1 MSECTCSC
9 AQARE
14 VRLVYAC
21 SGAADNIVLDG
32 CKVACGAKTFEKE
45 GIPFLHYVMT
55 DYGVEKGKTLVSD
68 DLVEG
73 IASKI
78 AESVS
83 LKAKA

>member
-1 MSECTCSC
+1 MSECSCGC

-14 VRLVYAC
+14 VRPVYAC
-21 SGAADNIVLDG
+21 SSAADNIVLDG
-32 CKVACGAKTFEKE
+32 CKVVCGAKTFEKE
-45 GIPFLHYVMT
+45 GIPFRHYVRT
-55 DYGVEKGKTLVSD
+55 DYGVEKGKTPVSD

-78 AESVS
+78 AESLS